1 MQRIKESKCLHH
13 LINYSFHCKN
23 LLIYKFIVVT
33 DHRPRQGQVG
43 RQVDPV
49 PRRDRQT
56 IQKSDQRKP
65 QIPERTVDI
74 PVGQIEAP

>member
-1 MQRIKESKCLHH
+1 MRILEKLNV
-13 LINYSFHCKN
+13 LNIVADHC
-23 LLIYKFIVVT
+23 
-33 DHRPRQGQVG
+33 PRQGQVG

-65 QIPERTVDI
+65 KIPERTVDI
-74 PVGQIEAP
+74 SVGQVEAP